1 MDLTNSIV
9 LCILAMFEF
18 ARLNRKK
25 DAGAREEAIE
35 DKENEFAELGDK
47 SPLFRCVA
55 SYEGFTS
62 GTADSRP
69 HVTLGTRSKASQ
81 GIRALQCRM
90 IHLHKE

>member
-1 MDLTNSIV
+1 M
-9 LCILAMFEF
+9 LCVVAMLEF

-25 DAGAREEAIE
+25 NADAQKEAVE
-35 DKENEFAELGDK
+35 DKESEFAEMGDK